1 MRLQDRAVAT
11 LSDYGFQLAT
21 RFTELLEKHGV
32 EEKESRQS
40 FVVPRIRTRSALKTQ
55 TTPEHRYCKNIL
67 PHSRVPTHLRSASL
81 ESGRQL
87 VTR

>member
-21 RFTELLEKHGV
+21 GFTELLEKHGV
-32 EEKESRQS
+32 EEKESMQS
-40 FVVPRIRTRSALKTQ
+40 FGAPRIRTRSALKTQ
-55 TTPEHRYCKNIL
+55 TTSEHRYCENIL
-67 PHSRVPTHLRSASL
+67 PRSRVPIHLRSASL

-87 VTR
+87 VRR